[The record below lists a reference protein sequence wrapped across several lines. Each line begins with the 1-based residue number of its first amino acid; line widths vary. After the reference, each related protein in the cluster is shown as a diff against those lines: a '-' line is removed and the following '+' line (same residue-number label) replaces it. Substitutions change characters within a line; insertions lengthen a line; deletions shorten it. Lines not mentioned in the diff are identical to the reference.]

1 MQSLVYEI
9 ALLYEKFG
17 SELFR
22 NNRPRFLGELNF
34 DWNDVSV
41 SAYIKSLYPNT
52 PRADFDSSPS
62 GKYYLKASKLIHTM
76 AQSIVNG

>member
-1 MQSLVYEI
+1 MQSVVYEI
-9 ALLYEKFG
+9 ALLNEKFG

-22 NNRPRFLGELNF
+22 NNRLRFLRELNF
-34 DWNDVSV
+34 DWNNT

-62 GKYYLKASKLIHTM
+62 GKYYLKASKQIHTM